1 MEYGDWRR
9 TGQMRSQKS
18 FKPAELI
25 GNAMRLNR
33 LYGAIE
39 VQRRF
44 QLPNDSTDRGKAGSL
59 TKNLV
64 LGVESTNW

>member
-1 MEYGDWRR
+1 MECGDWRR

-25 GNAMRLNR
+25 GNAIRLKR

-39 VQRRF
+39 VQR
-44 QLPNDSTDRGKAGSL
+44 GSNFRMPLL
-59 TKNLV
+59 TEVKQ
-64 LGVESTNW
+64 EA